1 MDEIKQME
9 FKSLKARNL
18 VMLVTFLISLAVGE
32 GYNIMNH
39 LTFQLWVYGAEM
51 AVFAGLYFILGKILK
66 KDNLFPHLSIIV
78 IYFCTI
84 WTIVVGGG
92 NVPNYQIIAFL
103 QVYSVIQLTT
113 STFVLGSTLGLATL
127 IMNFIF
133 AMDEATRLAFPSG
146 LLTYLLTGLS
156 LFMLVKFNKEQ
167 NIQVGSLLIASE
179 KSRDEKQAQKAL
191 LEQEVSQMAERIDSI
206 NKQIQHNTGAQLEM
220 KTAVS
225 EVAAGSMSQSE
236 QVSAIAGNSR
246 STVVAM
252 NDMEIVTDQLY
263 QETETAR
270 TIAQNGEEK
279 MTVLQTVMDDL
290 KQIITELNSTFGSLT
305 SKIQETN
312 GFADTIKDIT
322 SQTNLL
328 ALNASIEA
336 ARAGEAGRGFSVVA
350 EEIRKLAE
358 TTNLTTEN
366 ITRNLAEVNQT
377 NLTALEK
384 MAQSEKKVS
393 ESLGTTNDV
402 AASFDKL
409 NETVLELNS
418 KFQSFES
425 LVKDVKVKASDVE
438 ISTNELA
445 AIVEQSSAGLEEM
458 SATIETISDDNVQI
472 AAYMDDLSNSA
483 EKIKD
488 TFREE

>member
-1 MDEIKQME
+1 MDEIKQMK

-39 LTFQLWVYGAEM
+39 LTFQLVVYGVEM

-66 KDNLFPHLSIIV
+66 KDQLFPHLSIIV
-78 IYFCTI
+78 IYICTI
-84 WTIVVGGG
+84 LTIVVGGG

-113 STFVLGSTLGLATL
+113 STFVLGSSLGLVTL
-127 IMNFIF
+127 IVNFIF
-133 AMDEATRLAFPSG
+133 AIDEATRLAFPSG

-167 NIQVGSLLIASE
+167 NVQVGGLLIESE
-179 KSRDEKQAQKAL
+179 KSRDEKQAQKVL
-191 LEQEVSQMAERIDSI
+191 LEQEVAQMAERIDSI

-220 KTAVS
+220 KTAVN
-225 EVAAGSMSQSE
+225 EVASGSMSQSE

-246 STVVAM
+246 SAVVAM
-252 NDMEIVTDQLY
+252 NEMEIVTDQLF
-263 QETETAR
+263 QETATAR
-270 TIAQNGEEK
+270 AIAQNGEEK
-279 MTVLQTVMDDL
+279 MNVLQTVMDDL
-290 KQIITELNSTFGSLT
+290 KQIITELNATFESLT

-377 NLTALEK
+377 NITALEK
-384 MAQSEKKVS
+384 MSQSEKKFN

-402 AASFDKL
+402 AAFFDQL

-425 LVKDVKVKASDVE
+425 LVKDVKTKASDVE